1 MKRGQIY
8 LPQKE
13 VLSKIPAL
21 LGLIVLFLEDNDP
34 IQARSATQMLS
45 LNISKTFLLLNFLIT
60 GICISPVSSS
70 FTLAPHPV
78 FMSKTLQTILADAL

>member
-13 VLSKIPAL
+13 VLSKSPAL
-21 LGLIVLFLEDNDP
+21 LGLIFLFLEDNDP
-34 IQARSATQMLS
+34 VQAKSATQMLS
-45 LNISKTFLLLNFLIT
+45 LNISKTLLLLNFLII
-60 GICISPVSSS
+60 GICISRVSSS

-78 FMSKTLQTILADAL
+78 FMSKTL